1 MRPGRRTNDTGG
13 RGGTTDIN
21 LSFIRE
27 SIHSPNNFV
36 EDMLLHLTNAP
47 KHAPLD
53 HPG

>member
-27 SIHSPNNFV
+27 SIHSPIISCKIC
-36 EDMLLHLTNAP
+36 LLHLTNAP